1 MTFEEIT
8 AEEFRDFA
16 KKSPYKSFMQTPE
29 IARYREE
36 NGWTV
41 YYLAAKYNKGIKAAS
56 MLVAKPTFLGKSTF
70 IAPGGPLLDLED
82 QPLTEFFIRSLKK
95 YIKSHNG
102 YVLHISPYYELT
114 ERDRHGNQIS
124 DGFNHQSAL
133 ENLKNLGFVE
143 LKDASQPRYMYALD
157 INGKTPEE
165 LMKDFKSNTRG
176 HIRKAEKMGVKIREL
191 KKEELGIFKE
201 ITESTS
207 LRRDFEDKPL
217 KYYEEMYDLFVPR
230 GEALFLLAEVEAPE
244 NALSR
249 SINGNGPFT
258 ERPSPVTTGARER
271 SEKDAFLAPPM
282 AETGNTPS
290 ETVLR
295 RREQE
300 ERSAARNDGPAQAC
314 RGSSISASLPLSVA
328 MFMLYG
334 EEVVYLFS
342 GSDEKYM
349 KDYNAQYAIQ
359 WHMIKYASEKHFK
372 RYNFYGIHGL
382 PKEGQTDG
390 VYEFKKGFGGQ
401 VIEMIG
407 TYELPIDH
415 KFYQLKN
422 FLKKIKGTK
431 K

>member
-1 MTFEEIT
+1 MIFEEISE
-8 AEEFRDFA
+8 EEFRNFA
-16 KKSPYKSFMQTPE
+16 ARSPYKSFMQTPE
-29 IARYREE
+29 IAKYRES

-41 YYLAAKYNKGIKAAS
+41 YYLAAKLEGEIKAAS

-82 QPLTEFFIRSLKK
+82 QPLTGYFIKSLKK

-102 YVLHISPYYELT
+102 YVLHISPYYELI
-114 ERDRHGNQIS
+114 ERDRHGDKVEN
-124 DGFNHQSAL
+124 GFDHQSATK
-133 ENLKNLGFVE
+133 NLRNLGFLE
-143 LKDASQPRYMYALD
+143 LKDASQPKYMYALD
-157 INGKTPEE
+157 IKGKTPDE

-176 HIRKAEKMGVKIREL
+176 HIRKAEKMGVKVREL
-191 KKEELGIFKE
+191 KREELNIFKD

-207 LRRDFEDKPL
+207 KRREFEDKPL

-230 GEALFLLAEVEAPE
+230 HEALFLLAEADG
-244 NALSR
+244 
-249 SINGNGPFT
+249 I
-258 ERPSPVTTGARER
+258 
-271 SEKDAFLAPPM
+271 PM
-282 AETGNTPS
+282 
-290 ETVLR
+290 
-295 RREQE
+295 
-300 ERSAARNDGPAQAC
+300 SA
-314 RGSSISASLPLSVA
+314 A

-334 EEVVYLFS
+334 DEVVYLFS

-349 KDYNAQYAIQ
+349 KDYNAQYELQ
-359 WHMIKYASEKHFK
+359 WHMIKYASEKNFK

-382 PKEGQTDG
+382 PKEGEQDG

-422 FLKKIKGTK
+422 FLKKIKRTK
-431 K
+431 S

>member
-8 AEEFRDFA
+8 EEEFRDFA
-16 KKSPYKSFMQTPE
+16 NKSPYKSFMQTPE
-29 IARYREE
+29 IAKYREE
-36 NGWTV
+36 NDWTV
-41 YYLAAKYNKGIKAAS
+41 YYLAAKYHGELRAAS

-82 QPLTEFFIRSLKK
+82 QALTEYYMKSLKK

-114 ERDRHGNQIS
+114 ERDRHGDKVEN
-124 DGFNHQSAL
+124 GFDHQNAVK
-133 ENLKNLGFVE
+133 NLRNLGFLE
-143 LKDASQPRYMYALD
+143 LKDASQPKYMYALD
-157 INGKTPEE
+157 IKGKTPDE

-176 HIRKAEKMGVKIREL
+176 HIRKAEKMGVKVREL
-191 KKEELGIFKE
+191 KREELNIFKQ

-207 LRRDFEDKPL
+207 KRREFEDKPL

-230 GEALFLLAEVEAPE
+230 GEAVFLVAEVEDGVSGDLRDDGSARSAEPRDDGREGACPE
-244 NALSR
+244 N
-249 SINGNGPFT
+249 T
-258 ERPSPVTTGARER
+258 
-271 SEKDAFLAPPM
+271 
-282 AETGNTPS
+282 
-290 ETVLR
+290 
-295 RREQE
+295 
-300 ERSAARNDGPAQAC
+300 
-314 RGSSISASLPLSVA
+314 ISTLPLSAA

-334 EEVVYLFS
+334 DEVVYLFS

-349 KDYNAQYAIQ
+349 KDYNAQYELQ
-359 WHMIKYASEKHFK
+359 WHMIRYASENHFK

-382 PKEGQTDG
+382 PKDGQTDG

-422 FLKKIKGTK
+422 FLKKIKK
-431 K
+431 AR